1 MRLRHLHLENYV
13 NIYNGLGLSSID
25 IDFTKCSHKLLVIK
39 GDNGSGKSS
48 IIKTIHPFMDDSTV
62 FIPDKDVKKFISYFL
77 NDGTIL
83 DITYT
88 AYKGVNTK
96 SKPSR
101 CSIIRKYPN
110 GESYELNENGNINS
124 GKEIIFDLLDMS
136 DDYIVLSSISATNKG
151 LGDMIP
157 SERKKYVGNIMSAI
171 SDYSNMYKL
180 FTAKSTV
187 LKSLLKTVSVK
198 LSQIGSIELVKSSIV
213 TNSKSLSEL
222 LEKKEE
228 LSKKYAEIKV
238 KIDNIS
244 KDGVNPLQELNGYI
258 EQRKELERNIS
269 DIPEEYINKYTEE
282 YMIELTEKN
291 AKLSSNY
298 ETLNERANELLNKEK
313 SIRNSITSNEIKLQ
327 SLFNKDIFEQTK
339 KNIEIK
345 DKQVKFFEDRFKSIG
360 FTKYDSI
367 SESEYNMVL
376 SSIER
381 YNNIIDFIADNFSY
395 SIRENVF
402 SGMDN
407 NDYASAKESISRE
420 IDDLGVELEVQS
432 RLKERASKFDM
443 VPKNCNNIKTCVF
456 IKDIVDAKSELLP
469 DEDILKKENRLEELK
484 ESYEKTEKLIQ
495 DQQSM
500 ILCRQKV
507 DDLVAI
513 VSPVEKLSKLFTDRM
528 CLKDIKYNVINLVKI
543 DIDLS
548 KYQEYSNYITSIK
561 SYKEDIK
568 ILKEELEKMMGS
580 SKESITLKA
589 IIEKENEELQ
599 EVLDSKVA
607 IISKIGTIKDEYLRI
622 KREYET
628 IGTAKAYKEK
638 YSKYSEELVDI
649 QNKIDS
655 IMSNAKDYK
664 ELSNIAIDVSTEL
677 NNLNSKDIPIL
688 QNEIEKAKYKV
699 VLYEQYKKDYAEYQD
714 KFDKL
719 QMLKKYSGINGI
731 QTVYMGVY
739 MNSILQEANN
749 LLSLLFR
756 GRFRLQPFIINEKEF
771 ILPCIDDNGNIRPDI
786 SLMSDSQLSEISMI
800 ISFVLLHKASNKY
813 NIIKLDEVDDNL
825 DNENRLQ
832 FTILI
837 DKIMSLLNFEQCI
850 IISHN
855 NEIDLS
861 DTDLIVTKIED
872 SEQHRSIIS
881 NSNVIAD
888 FS

>member
-1 MRLRHLHLENYV
+1 MVFIILIIIIAFFILKKTLKPKIKGSFGELKVNTRLNFLNSDYTVIKDIIIKSSNGYTSQIDQLVISEYGIFVIETKNYKGWIFGNEKSENWTQVIYKEKNSFRNPIKQNWSHIYALKNV
-13 NIYNGLGLSSID
+13 LSDYPNIQYFPIVVFSGNATLKKIESSVPVIYDNRLNSTIKRLSTIKCLTQDEVSSI
-25 IDFTKCSHKLLVIK
+25 
-39 GDNGSGKSS
+39 KS
-48 IIKTIHPFMDDSTV
+48 
-62 FIPDKDVKKFISYFL
+62 
-77 NDGTIL
+77 IL
-83 DITYT
+83 
-88 AYKGVNTK
+88 
-96 SKPSR
+96 
-101 CSIIRKYPN
+101 
-110 GESYELNENGNINS
+110 ES
-124 GKEIIFDLLDMS
+124 
-136 DDYIVLSSISATNKG
+136 A
-151 LGDMIP
+151 
-157 SERKKYVGNIMSAI
+157 
-171 SDYSNMYKL
+171 
-180 FTAKSTV
+180 
-187 LKSLLKTVSVK
+187 
-198 LSQIGSIELVKSSIV
+198 
-213 TNSKSLSEL
+213 
-222 LEKKEE
+222 
-228 LSKKYAEIKV
+228 
-238 KIDNIS
+238 
-244 KDGVNPLQELNGYI
+244 
-258 EQRKELERNIS
+258 
-269 DIPEEYINKYTEE
+269 
-282 YMIELTEKN
+282 ELTEKN

-339 KNIEIK
+339 KNIVIK

-599 EVLDSKVA
+599 EVLDSKVT

-628 IGTAKAYKEK
+628 IGTAKSYKEK

-664 ELSNIAIDVSTEL
+664 ELSNNAMDVSTEL
-677 NNLNSKDIPIL
+677 NSLNSKDIPIL

-872 SEQHRSIIS
+872 PEQHRSIIS